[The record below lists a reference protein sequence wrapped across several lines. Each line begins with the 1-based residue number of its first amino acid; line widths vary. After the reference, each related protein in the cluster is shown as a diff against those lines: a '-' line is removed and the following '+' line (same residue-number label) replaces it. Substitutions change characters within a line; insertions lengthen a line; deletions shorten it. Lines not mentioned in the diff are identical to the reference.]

1 MKTRRLWELSA
12 SERRDL
18 LMRAQPD
25 LTRAMKAA
33 EFIVRRVRGS
43 GDSAL
48 LRCTAEFDGVELTAE
63 QLRVAPEEFDRA
75 VDATAPGLRRAI
87 DLAIE
92 NIRRFHEGT
101 MPPRTHTVE
110 MGDGLVCTE
119 RYTPVESVCLYVPR
133 GRGSF
138 SSVLCM
144 LGVPAKLAGVPRII
158 VCTPPGPKGEVDS
171 ATLYA
176 ARAIGLG
183 EIYRAGGAQAVAAV
197 AYGTETIPA
206 CAKIVG
212 PANVYATAAKRLL
225 ADEIDPGPGAGP
237 SEAIILCD
245 DSANPHNVALN
256 LLVEA
261 EHGENSCALLVTHHE
276 PLVQSVAEI
285 VERELGQLSP
295 QRAGFARHVLNAYG
309 GAVLTRS
316 LDESIAFTNEFAV
329 EHLAVMTRDP
339 QATCDRITNAG
350 EILIGAFPI
359 ISLAN
364 YVVGVNAILPTSRY
378 ARTESPVSVRD
389 FMKAASIVELREPAY
404 RRFVDA
410 VVAFGDHEG
419 FCAHQRAAQHWQS

>member
-1 MKTRRLWELSA
+1 MKLRRLWELSA

-33 EFIVRRVRGS
+33 EFIVRRVRAS

-63 QLRVAPEEFDRA
+63 RLRVAPEEVDRA
-75 VDATAPGLRRAI
+75 VDATAPELRRAI
-87 DLAIE
+87 DLAVE

-101 MPPRTHTVE
+101 MPRRIHTVE

-119 RYTPVESVCLYVPR
+119 RYTPIDSVCLYVPR

-158 VCTPPGPKGEVDS
+158 VCTPPGPEGEVDS

-176 ARAIGLG
+176 ARAIGLD

-237 SEAIILCD
+237 SESIILCD

-276 PLVQSVAEI
+276 PLVRSVAEM

-329 EHLAVMTRDP
+329 EHLAIMTRDP
-339 QATCDRITNAG
+339 HATCDRISNAG
-350 EILIGAFPI
+350 EILIGSFPI

-389 FMKAASIVELREPAY
+389 FLKAASVVELREPAY
-404 RRFVDA
+404 RRFMDA

-419 FCAHQRAAQHWQS
+419 FCAHQRAAQCWQC

>member
-1 MKTRRLWELSA
+1 MRTRKLWELSDG
-12 SERRDL
+12 ERRDL

-33 EFIVRRVRGS
+33 EFIVQRVRAG
-43 GDSAL
+43 GDAAL
-48 LRCTAEFDGVELTAE
+48 LRWTAEFDGVELTAE

-75 VDATAPGLRRAI
+75 MDATAPELRRAI

-101 MPPRTHTVE
+101 MPQRTHTVE

-119 RYTPVESVCLYVPR
+119 RHTPIDSVCLYVPR

-144 LGVPAKLAGVPRII
+144 LGVPARLAGVPRII
-158 VCTPPGPKGEVDS
+158 VCTPPGPEGEVDS

-176 ARAIGLG
+176 ARVIGID
-183 EIYRAGGAQAVAAV
+183 EIYRVGGAQAVAAV
-197 AYGTETIPA
+197 AFGTETIPM

-237 SEAIILCD
+237 SESIILCD

-276 PLVQSVAEI
+276 PLVHSVAEI
-285 VERELGQLSP
+285 VEQELGQLAP
-295 QRAGFARHVLNAYG
+295 QRAEYARRVLNTYG

-329 EHLAVMTRDP
+329 EHLAIMTRDP
-339 QATCDRITNAG
+339 QAACDRITNAG
-350 EILIGAFPI
+350 EILIGTFPI

-419 FCAHQRAAQHWQS
+419 FCAHQRAAQHWQR